1 MSKRNRLNSV
11 DEEENKV
18 EKVVKKETVLTNH
31 GVFDVISKHLTM
43 RDLLPMQRLNR
54 QTYKKMVPEAMKNH
68 RNGYEKLDIGLFVV
82 KDNILYNFYSKGE
95 CDVEKVEKGFQKQ
108 GH

>member
-11 DEEENKV
+11 DEEENKA

-31 GVFDVISKHLTM
+31 GVFGAISKHLTM

-54 QTYKKMVPEAMKNH
+54 
-68 RNGYEKLDIGLFVV
+68 
-82 KDNILYNFYSKGE
+82 
-95 CDVEKVEKGFQKQ
+95 
-108 GH
+108 